1 MKERRNK
8 TMGLD
13 NGICARKT
21 GAIDIDRKLEKL
33 STYQW
38 EGSYD
43 IAYWR
48 KCWNVRDAIGNALG
62 SFYDNGITDIGRD
75 EVLAIIKE
83 LKKFNRKNWS
93 DGAPWGSIWEW
104 EEIKQSHRDCI
115 RRLKKLTR
123 LMKKYP
129 ALTAYFYDSY

>member
-1 MKERRNK
+1 
-8 TMGLD
+8 MGLD
-13 NGICARKT
+13 NGICARET
-21 GAIDIDRKLEKL
+21 GAIDIDHKLEKL

-83 LKKFNRKNWS
+83 LKKFNRKSWHNRV
-93 DGAPWGSIWEW
+93 GSIWTW
-104 EEIKQSHRDCI
+104 REIKREHRKCI
-115 RRLKKLTR
+115 RNLQRLAR